1 MKILVSGEND
11 FKIRI
16 PNRLFFNQFSATV
29 ASFFINRKLKKYKI
43 ILKGKYL
50 RKFVREFYK
59 YRRKLGRDFE
69 VVNVESKDGHTVRII
84 L

>member
-1 MKILVSGEND
+1 MKILISGEKD

-16 PNRLFFNQFSATV
+16 PNRLFLNQFSATV
-29 ASFFINRKLKKYKI
+29 ASFFISRKLKKYKI
-43 ILKGKYL
+43 ILKGKHF

-59 YRRKLGRDFE
+59 YKRKLGNDFE
-69 VVNVESKDGHTVRII
+69 VVNVESKDGDTVRII